1 MGPTSHPA
9 TDANASSSLH
19 NESFIDRITRMLP
32 ILSGSRL
39 GGKRS
44 RRCSFIPAS
53 ARIRIA
59 FSLLLAMVVIHSL
72 CFSRTVTPSFA
83 SDTQPDSYTAEQETW
98 LQEERLQK
106 IAVDNKI
113 TVAAINYAYLD
124 VARIWLNSVQDVNA
138 TNFALIAL
146 DVNAYDALIL
156 DYPDNT
162 FMPPYSNLTTVSK
175 PVMHGTGEFRT
186 VTCTRPRFLL
196 DFLDKGYTVFYSDI
210 DSIWRRNPWTV
221 YENAHGNTVD
231 IAYTLDGKA
240 NYICS
245 CFLFLRPT
253 NKTKAAVAKWRELI
267 DTKQFKGDQIPFNTM
282 LHMPEFKNL
291 KTMMLDKNEFPS
303 GREMFKTC
311 TYDWEVNRNGPSIV
325 HANYMKG
332 HDTKLGVLKEVE
344 QDYFKC
350 RDKGTST

>member
-1 MGPTSHPA
+1 M
-9 TDANASSSLH
+9 
-19 NESFIDRITRMLP
+19 TRVLP
-32 ILSGSRL
+32 ISSGSRL
-39 GGKRS
+39 GAKRS
-44 RRCSFIPAS
+44 RRCAFLPVS

-59 FSLLLAMVVIHSL
+59 LSLLLAMAVIHSF
-72 CFSRTVTPSFA
+72 CFKQIHEVTA
-83 SDTQPDSYTAEQETW
+83 SDTQSDLDAAEQEIW
-98 LQEERLQK
+98 LHEDRLQK

-124 VARIWLNSVQDVNA
+124 VARIWLNSVHAVNV

-146 DVNAYDALIL
+146 DVNAYDALML
-156 DYPDNT
+156 EYPDNT

-175 PVMHGTGEFRT
+175 PVMHGTGEFRA

-196 DFLDKGYTVFYSDI
+196 EFLDKGYTVFYSDI
-210 DSIWRRNPWTV
+210 DSIWRRNPWKV
-221 YENAHGNTVD
+221 YERAQGHTVD
-231 IAYTLDGKA
+231 IAFTLDGKA

-253 NKTKAAVAKWRELI
+253 NECKEAVAKWRELI
-267 DTKQFKGDQIPFNTM
+267 DTKQFKGDQIPFNAM
-282 LHMPEFKNL
+282 LNMPAFKRL

-311 TYDWEVNRNGPSIV
+311 AYDWEVNRDGPSIV

-332 HDTKLGVLKEVE
+332 HDTKLGVLKDVE
-344 QDYFKC
+344 QGYFKC
-350 RDKGTST
+350 RDKMGTST